1 VFRDLEMEQEVLRLT
16 HKVGIGAQ
24 FGGKYF
30 WYKVFKF
37 YILFKIKR
45 LVMMLELLECLDMVH
60 HVLLELVFH
69 VQR

>member
-1 VFRDLEMEQEVLRLT
+1 MKGNEHGRVFRDLEMEQEVLRLT

-37 YILFKIKR
+37 YI
-45 LVMMLELLECLDMVH
+45 
-60 HVLLELVFH
+60 
-69 VQR
+69 